1 MTKLF
6 RLGLAS
12 ALVAVLFL
20 LAFAGASQAKNR
32 VAWATPQAIA
42 KKIHGFIPQLT
53 VDNTSAPSIITST
66 KCHGLGKAH
75 KKGKGKKAVRKYS
88 RFRCTAS
95 TTRGRSAVWARA
107 LPGGK
112 FCASSTG
119 LASCPAAAPAA
130 GDPRICGNPPAP
142 PTADPNN
149 CVLSATEA
157 SVSRAMK
164 VWFKNPD
171 WTPGQVHCKGSNLK
185 FSCTFQQLNV
195 FGVYYT
201 SNIDFK
207 LTNGA
212 WAATLATTGGNGGA
226 TTCTV
231 LPNAKTRAGKPAKWT
246 TGPTPTCT

>member
-1 MTKLF
+1 MTAPS
-6 RLGLAS
+6 RLTLAVA
-12 ALVAVLFL
+12 ALVGVLL
-20 LAFAGASQAKNR
+20 LTWAGVSQAKTR
-32 VAWATPQAIA
+32 VAWMTPQAMA
-42 KKIHGFIPQLT
+42 KKIHGLTPQIR
-53 VDNTSAPSIITST
+53 VDNTSAPSIITAAT
-66 KCHGLGKAH
+66 CNGLGKAH
-75 KKGKGKKAVRKYS
+75 KTGKGKKAVPKFS
-88 RFRCTAS
+88 RFRCSATWELGKS
-95 TTRGRSAVWARA
+95 TVWARA

-119 LASCPAAAPAA
+119 LASCPAAAPVA

-185 FSCTFQQLNV
+185 FACTFQQLGV
-195 FGVYYT
+195 YGVYYT
-201 SNIDFK
+201 SKITFA

-212 WAATLATTGGNGGA
+212 WGATLATTGGSGPS
-226 TTCTV
+226 TCTV
-231 LPNAKTRAGKPAKWT
+231 LPNAKTAAGKPSKWT
-246 TGPTPTCT
+246 TGPTPTCS